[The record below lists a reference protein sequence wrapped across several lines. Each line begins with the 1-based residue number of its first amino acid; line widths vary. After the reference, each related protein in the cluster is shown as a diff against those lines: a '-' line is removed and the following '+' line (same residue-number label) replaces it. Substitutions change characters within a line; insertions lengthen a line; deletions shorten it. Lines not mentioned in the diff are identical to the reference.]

1 MKLSRTVSYAVQAML
16 QLAQSEPEVPIPCS
30 RLAAS
35 GNMPERFLLHILRNL
50 VVHGILQSSR
60 GVDGGYW
67 LCRDPSEISLLDV
80 IEAVEGPMKPDKPAA
95 EGLNRETRAKLAQAL
110 SDVSALARRELA
122 AIKLSQLA
130 PQPPK

>member
-1 MKLSRTVSYAVQAML
+1 ML

-110 SDVSALARRELA
+110 SDVSTLARRELA